1 MKIKNA
7 SARPYWINGTMY
19 APNEV
24 FTLTDRVSLASIKE
38 YMAIGELVEI
48 VEVIDVVAVEVP
60 ETAPEAPAETIE
72 PEAPRKPGRPAKV
85 EKDIE

>member
-60 ETAPEAPAETIE
+60 ETAPEAP
-72 PEAPRKPGRPAKV
+72 EADDATDAPKKRGRPAKNA
-85 EKDIE
+85 E

>member
-38 YMAIGELVEI
+38 YMAIGELVEV
-48 VEVIDVVAVEVP
+48 VEVIDVVAVEVMP
-60 ETAPEAPAETIE
+60 EPEIYVPENIE
-72 PEAPRKPGRPAKV
+72 PEAPRKRGRPAKT
-85 EKDIE
+85 EE

>member
-60 ETAPEAPAETIE
+60 ETAPDAPEAEEANEAPKK
-72 PEAPRKPGRPAKV
+72 RGRPAKTA
-85 EKDIE
+85 E

>member
-38 YMAIGELVEI
+38 YMAIGELVEV

-60 ETAPEAPAETIE
+60 ETAPESEEATDAPKK
-72 PEAPRKPGRPAKV
+72 RGRPAKTA
-85 EKDIE
+85 E

>member
-60 ETAPEAPAETIE
+60 ETAPDA
-72 PEAPRKPGRPAKV
+72 PEAEEATDAPKKRGRPAKTA
-85 EKDIE
+85 E